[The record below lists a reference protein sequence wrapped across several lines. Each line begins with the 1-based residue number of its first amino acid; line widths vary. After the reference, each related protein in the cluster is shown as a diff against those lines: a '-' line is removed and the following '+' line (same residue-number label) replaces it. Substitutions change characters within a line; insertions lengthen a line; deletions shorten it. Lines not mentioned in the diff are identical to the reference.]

1 MFHTQPNL
9 SSAVSRAEIKV
20 AAFAVEHH
28 LSYNIMNHVSEL
40 LPAIFPDSEIAKG
53 NASKRTKCSA
63 VIDNVLGANFKK
75 ELQEKIEG
83 SKFFSLIVD
92 ESTDI
97 STKSVMAV
105 VVKYFDDAQNKESTS
120 LLGLPLLKGTSA
132 EGLFATMKEELGAN
146 NMNLQNCVGFAADTT
161 NVMFGI
167 NNSIVSRLK
176 EDNPHI
182 ITVKCTCHSIS
193 LAVSH
198 ATKLLPKPLEQLLRD
213 CNSYFSHS
221 SKRMK
226 DLKEFQDFI
235 QCQQQRILRLHDIRW
250 LSMGA
255 CVARVLEQWN
265 VLHLYFQLAHTED
278 RLQSSDF
285 LYNEFCNP
293 YTHLYFQ
300 FLDYILSITD
310 QLNILFQSFK
320 WLRTVASSTLRS

>member
-28 LSYNIMNHVSEL
+28 LSYNIMNHMSEL

-97 STKSVMAV
+97 STESVMAV

-198 ATKLLPKPLEQLLRD
+198 ATKLLPKPLEQLLRE

-226 DLKEFQDFI
+226 DLKEFQDFM
-235 QCQQQRILRLHDIRW
+235 QCQQQRILGYMISVGCLW
-250 LSMGA
+250 
-255 CVARVLEQWN
+255 VLVLLEFWN
-265 VLHLYFQLAHTED
+265 SGMCCTCTSNLPTLKIDYRAQTSCIMSFVTPTLI
-278 RLQSSDF
+278 
-285 LYNEFCNP
+285 
-293 YTHLYFQ
+293 YTF
-300 FLDYILSITD
+300 
-310 QLNILFQSFK
+310 N
-320 WLRTVASSTLRS
+320 SSTTSCQLLIS